1 MIQAKSIDD
10 LRQDQIDELKAA
22 FEDASLPFEDLVQF
36 RGVDA
41 QEATVPSSFLIK
53 LLRVV
58 AEAAELETFTT
69 GLLTAMEDLH
79 EHTQ

>member
-1 MIQAKSIDD
+1 MPQAKTIDD

-22 FEDASLPFEDLVQF
+22 FQDADLSFEDTVIF

-41 QEATVPSSFLIK
+41 REATVPSTFLIK

-58 AEAAELETFTT
+58 TEAAELETFTT

-79 EHTQ
+79 E